1 MNTHLPHVGVGPEKC
16 EENMPFNPHPLL
28 LTSLLGCWIS
38 LVEAIERI
46 ETRSVLD
53 GVPAFPPGGA
63 GFRVH
68 GFMSCMIGSKKDLA
82 KRTGQG
88 HQA

>member
-1 MNTHLPHVGVGPEKC
+1 MNTHLPDVGVGPKKC
-16 EENMPFNPHPLL
+16 EENMPLTAPLL

-38 LVEAIERI
+38 LVEAVERI

-53 GVPAFPPGGA
+53 GMPAFLPGGA

-82 KRTGQG
+82 KKTGQG